1 MHRFSVCSLLSKWKK
16 GDPPSPPW
24 VHLSPG
30 THSQSEGVVLLSEEL
45 RTDREIDDTVD
56 QLKTELEE
64 FRKKA
69 KEELRRLR
77 AIVRGK

>member
-1 MHRFSVCSLLSKWKK
+1 
-16 GDPPSPPW
+16 
-24 VHLSPG
+24 
-30 THSQSEGVVLLSEEL
+30 VVLLSEEL
-45 RTDREIDDTVD
+45 RTDKEIDDTVD